1 MIEADFKAR
10 WAGVE
15 DSSKVATIVLLA
27 VAFLAFFFPFT
38 RQIGENVSGDSFVAG
53 MPVGFRAN
61 GLSTLAS
68 IFILVS
74 LVMCFFRS
82 RLTTAMTFL
91 MGLLAIVSLLFYAL
105 ATRSSEAFGLSAQI
119 LLPAWFVAILLT
131 AIATLIVILEPQLR
145 TKEGRKS
152 LNDVFF
158 YTLIAIIF
166 IYLMFPFYWALI
178 SSLKVESELIRTPA
192 SFLPQQISFQNFS
205 AVLSNERFLRG
216 LLNSLIVASSATIIS
231 LLIGS
236 FAGFALGKMRFR
248 GRSPALYGILA
259 MTMFPQVAVLAGIY
273 AVIRLLSLPTTV
285 SLILSYLVFTLPFT
299 VWVLTAFFKGLPV
312 SLLQAAQVDGATMMQ
327 TFWQILLPLTAPAL
341 VTTGLLAFIN
351 AWNEYLFSLTLT
363 STNPNAQTV
372 PVAIANLSGRVA
384 RQEPTGEIMAG
395 ALIVTVPLVI
405 LVLVFQKRIVDGLTA
420 GAVKG

>member
-1 MIEADFKAR
+1 MIEADFRAR
-10 WAGVE
+10 WAGAE
-15 DSSKVATIVLLA
+15 DSSKIAAVVLFVLA
-27 VAFLAFFFPFT
+27 LLTFFFPFV
-38 RQIGENVSGDSFVAG
+38 RRIADSAIVG
-53 MPVGFRAN
+53 QPVGFRAS

-68 IFILVS
+68 LFVFVGLV
-74 LVMCFFRS
+74 LCFFRS
-82 RLTTAMTFL
+82 RLTTALSFL
-91 MGLLAIVSLLFYAL
+91 SGLLATVLLVVYGL
-105 ATRSSEAFGLSAQI
+105 AARSADAFNLDAQV
-119 LLPAWFVAILLT
+119 LLPAWLFALIFAATATVF
-131 AIATLIVILEPQLR
+131 AIAEPKMR
-145 TKEGRKS
+145 SKEGRKA

-178 SSLKVESELIRTPA
+178 SALKTESELIRTPA
-192 SFLPQQISFQNFS
+192 TFFPQQISFRNFS
-205 AVLSNERFLRG
+205 AVMSNERFLRG
-216 LLNSLIVASSATIIS
+216 LWNSVIVATSATVVS
-231 LLIGS
+231 LLVGS

-273 AVIRLLSLPTTV
+273 AVIRILSLPTTV
-285 SLILSYLVFTLPFT
+285 SLILSYLIFTLPFT

-327 TFWQILLPLTAPAL
+327 TFWQVLLPLTAPAL

-363 STNPNAQTV
+363 STNPDAQTV
-372 PVAIANLSGRVA
+372 PVAIANLSGQVA

-395 ALIVTVPLVI
+395 ALVVTVPLVL
-405 LVLVFQKRIVDGLTA
+405 LVLIFQKRIVDGLTA